1 MISAVSNEMPSAAL
15 PLSSIATQL
24 EIDHGGRQSH
34 CRPSDS
40 SAEEPEQ
47 PRKTREYG
55 LITSTVARN
64 LRRGELEDH
73 GSNPTKLS
81 FRQPHAIDSTTR
93 PE

>member
-15 PLSSIATQL
+15 PLSSIAIQL

-64 LRRGELEDH
+64 LRSGELEDH
-73 GSNPTKLS
+73 GSNATKLS